1 MVPSCKFGTCGGLPR
16 TLEADKHDDIWAA
29 FLGFEGII
37 ALGVDKGDE
46 FIIHGRLDQSLTLR
60 ARGRLQYSV
69 FDGFAEVI
77 DKFDID
83 L

>member
-1 MVPSCKFGTCGGLPR
+1 M
-16 TLEADKHDDIWAA
+16 
-29 FLGFEGII
+29 
-37 ALGVDKGDE
+37 GVDKGDE